1 MKFDSLES
9 CALNLTRNFISVF
22 INLASAKAEFI
33 KFDVNL

>member
-9 CALNLTRNFISVF
+9 RTLNLTRNFISVF
-22 INLASAKAEFI
+22 INLAFAKAEFI

>member
-9 CALNLTRNFISVF
+9 RALNLIRNFISLF

>member
-9 CALNLTRNFISVF
+9 RALNLTLNFISVF
-22 INLASAKAEFI
+22 INLAFAKAEFI